1 MNMHGAPPIKVATG
15 TNQRLKMKTARKVKL
30 DKHLA
35 AEAKSMVVLAFRNG
49 PIEDIHAGR
58 ECPTCAG
65 KVEYSHI
72 TQDEMKRI
80 MKRAVDKVYALLWIR
95 TYHPEIFQ
103 HVVRA
108 GNLYSPGWDLPENS
122 REEIEFMV
130 RGAELFGTAR
140 KLDAPEPKAHRRNK
154 I

>member
-1 MNMHGAPPIKVATG
+1 
-15 TNQRLKMKTARKVKL
+15 LKMKTARKVKL

-35 AEAKSMVVLAFRNG
+35 AEAKSIVALAFRNG

-80 MKRAVDKVYALLWIR
+80 MKRAVDKVYAILWIR

-103 HVVRA
+103 RVIRA
-108 GNLYSPGWDLPENS
+108 GNLYNPEWDLPENN

-130 RGAELFGTAR
+130 RCAELLGTAS
-140 KLDAPEPKAHRRNK
+140 KVGAPKTKARRRNK